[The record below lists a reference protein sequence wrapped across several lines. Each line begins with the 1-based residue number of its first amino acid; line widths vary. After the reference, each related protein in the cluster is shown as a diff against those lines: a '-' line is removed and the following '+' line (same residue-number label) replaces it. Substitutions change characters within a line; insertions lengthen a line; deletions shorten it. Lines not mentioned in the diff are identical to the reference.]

1 MLLAVIV
8 RRSYRASRLSQ
19 LASNHGRTVWVAGLG
34 GAIFSTIL
42 FSAFNGSA
50 TSIGAIAIV
59 SIFTSVLVT
68 VLTGLRLDS
77 IRGAPILVLSV
88 VCAFVFSSFDWN
100 NNHVIHEAELST
112 PKFAFNSLGPDS
124 TFESR
129 YRSRKDLEHFTT
141 KKKTN
146 PVFIIAARGGGI
158 YAAENRPNPG
168 PDAQTI
174 SLLTSTMMQ
183 TGDDSCERQGC
194 MAQKFSSSMTLLSEF
209 LFV

>member
-1 MLLAVIV
+1 
-8 RRSYRASRLSQ
+8 
-19 LASNHGRTVWVAGLG
+19 
-34 GAIFSTIL
+34 
-42 FSAFNGSA
+42 
-50 TSIGAIAIV
+50 
-59 SIFTSVLVT
+59 
-68 VLTGLRLDS
+68 
-77 IRGAPILVLSV
+77 VLSV